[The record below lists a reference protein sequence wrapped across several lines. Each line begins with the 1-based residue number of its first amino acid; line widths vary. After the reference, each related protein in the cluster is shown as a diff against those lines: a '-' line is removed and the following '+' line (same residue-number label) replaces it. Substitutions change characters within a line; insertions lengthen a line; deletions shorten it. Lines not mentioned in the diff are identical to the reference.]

1 MITGLVTGGLK
12 GIIRRKSAN
21 ITSMDKLAEIMSAAQ
36 ILRQLF
42 GCAYGNCYSASV
54 LLIALLKKSGLKAKI
69 IKGTFQTDLP
79 PNWSEDQ
86 ETGGKATHFWV
97 VCNGYLLDVTA
108 DQFNDEIEGEQMPEI
123 ICVPVKQNN
132 SRYSDGRIISQIKN
146 PCSPLV
152 ALSTIQADQK
162 KRDVKKTLK
171 ELGLSLHN
179 V

>member
-1 MITGLVTGGLK
+1 
-12 GIIRRKSAN
+12 
-21 ITSMDKLAEIMSAAQ
+21 MDKQAKIMSAAQ

-54 LLIALLKKSGLKAKI
+54 LLIALLKKSGLKANL
-69 IKGTFQTDLP
+69 IKGEFFTDCA
-79 PNWSEDQ
+79 SEGAEDDDDS
-86 ETGGKATHFWV
+86 GDVLHFWV
-97 VCNGYLLDVTA
+97 VCEGYLLDITA

-123 ICVPVKQNN
+123 ICVPVKQKN

>member
-1 MITGLVTGGLK
+1 
-12 GIIRRKSAN
+12 
-21 ITSMDKLAEIMSAAQ
+21 MDKLAEIMSAAQ

-97 VCNGYLLDVTA
+97 VCNGYLLDITA
-108 DQFNDEIEGEQMPEI
+108 DQFNDEIEGEPMEGI
-123 ICVPVKQNN
+123 VFVPLNEKKYRYP
-132 SRYSDGRIISQIKN
+132 RYSIGKVVSPTKN
-146 PCSPLV
+146 PFSPLK